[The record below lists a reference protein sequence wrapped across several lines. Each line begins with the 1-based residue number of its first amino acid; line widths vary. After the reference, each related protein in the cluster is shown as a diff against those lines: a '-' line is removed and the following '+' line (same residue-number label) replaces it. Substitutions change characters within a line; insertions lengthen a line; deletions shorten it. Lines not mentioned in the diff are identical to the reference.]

1 MDTANPLAKVTCD
14 ALDFIFENE
23 PKLVRLKRKTN
34 LLKAQLLAKRLDPME
49 RDLRDS
55 WPAGLKKVLGSK
67 RLVLWEH
74 LLRQEGYDDM
84 GVVALMQ
91 RGVPLVGTPDT
102 PQCFDAKLT
111 PASVT
116 EGQLRESAKWRR
128 KVLIAKPLKMAD
140 ECFGP
145 LEDACKEELEKG
157 SVEGPFFSEDEVS
170 KFLGHDQWCCIR
182 RFIIQQGDKFRPIDD
197 CCECQLNEGY
207 SSTFKL
213 RLQDAD
219 YFACLALSVC
229 KRVAC
234 VESRPDLSEWS
245 GKCLDLS
252 RAYKQL
258 AILPEHVDL
267 AVCLVRNKAGK
278 PVFYVPSSLM
288 FGSNAAVYAF
298 NRVSRSIFFLLSKL
312 LLLPMSCFY
321 DDFPIML
328 PTCDADEVDGMI
340 SEFLDLLGWEHKR
353 TGEGHKGLPFAK
365 QVDILGMRVDLSK
378 VAVGQVILANKPGR
392 IDKICEFVD
401 SIDREGTMSRHQAQV
416 LLGLLN
422 FACGF
427 YHGRALRYLC
437 KDLIGVVAGG
447 SLERLALTRF
457 CDEVKQTMKGT
468 PPRLLQVSANR
479 QVLHLYVD
487 GSWERRFA
495 GIGAVLIDPFTGV
508 GRVWQGV
515 VPENLISTWE
525 KEVWGPLHL
534 PNRVVCCLVHESSSQ
549 VLLEGS
555 KAHRVDRQ

>member
-1 MDTANPLAKVTCD
+1 
-14 ALDFIFENE
+14 
-23 PKLVRLKRKTN
+23 
-34 LLKAQLLAKRLDPME
+34 
-49 RDLRDS
+49 
-55 WPAGLKKVLGSK
+55 
-67 RLVLWEH
+67 
-74 LLRQEGYDDM
+74 
-84 GVVALMQ
+84 
-91 RGVPLVGTPDT
+91 
-102 PQCFDAKLT
+102 
-111 PASVT
+111 
-116 EGQLRESAKWRR
+116 
-128 KVLIAKPLKMAD
+128 MAD

-245 GKCLDLS
+245 GECLDLS

-525 KEVWGPLHL
+525 KEVGDHFICQIELYAALCMRVHL
-534 PNRVVCCLVHESSSQ
+534 KSFLKDRRLILWTDNDATRLCLVKRRSPSSSMHSMVKCFGRADIDYPCYVWIDRVPSVSNPADAPSRGEGDK
-549 VLLEGS
+549 VLRLAGASRLES
-555 KAHRVDRQ
+555 FPTLASFE